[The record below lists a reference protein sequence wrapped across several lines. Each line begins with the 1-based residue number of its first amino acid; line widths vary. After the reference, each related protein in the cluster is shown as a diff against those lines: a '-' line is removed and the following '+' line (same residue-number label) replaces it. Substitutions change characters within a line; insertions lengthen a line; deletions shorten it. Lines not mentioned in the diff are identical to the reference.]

1 MASTVRKPN
10 LLTKSQ
16 GDGKVVHFH
25 IFRKKRDFLRKPQE
39 IVDFSQIPW
48 ESNSLG
54 WYNDDDNGESG
65 GQRGVKVMSSSIAS
79 VGTQG

>member
-1 MASTVRKPN
+1 MFSKSMGDQPVGFFDFFIKQVTFLGKP
-10 LLTKSQ
+10 K
-16 GDGKVVHFH
+16 
-25 IFRKKRDFLRKPQE
+25 E

-48 ESNSLG
+48 ESNRLG
-54 WYNDDDNGESG
+54 WYDNNNNWSG